1 MVTIEPWQVWGEPLK
16 ASFQKV
22 WDIGHMSQKDERF
35 QGWKDCVHG
44 QHKVFHFLSKME
56 VGCSLLPHQMKH
68 VFLQTIAADKAPWS
82 IVGMFSSKVGCSLSC
97 PTFICV
103 FVWLVLGCNLKQS
116 QGYVGWFPAQSST
129 TLERREVEW
138 SRVPNAISWVWY
150 GKFHG
155 FKDSGVASGC
165 FRSVVD
171 QKSGTC
177 GESVHIESPTYIDWG
192 WGRYPLVIL
201 HSYGKWPIYRWCITR
216 WFTCTHSDAQYCSY
230 VILLDGR
237 VGVGSLSPWI
247 KGVFSGWIEPLA
259 DWLKIGK
266 PGQEWRRAFSERSS
280 PCSTTRKMDI
290 VKSYQSLVN

>member
-1 MVTIEPWQVWGEPLK
+1 MRSQGVLNVSCEFLSLEVVATIAFQHSWGGRRSYIYPELNIAIHHFLPRPDVHVTTSEQNHSPHKIEPGRPWSEWRCWPGNTMFFFHGLDMVTIEPWQVWGEPLK

-44 QHKVFHFLSKME
+44 QRKVFHFLSKME

-68 VFLQTIAADKAPWS
+68 GFLQTIAADKAPWS

-97 PTFICV
+97 PTFMCV

-150 GKFHG
+150 GKF
-155 FKDSGVASGC
+155 
-165 FRSVVD
+165 
-171 QKSGTC
+171 
-177 GESVHIESPTYIDWG
+177 
-192 WGRYPLVIL
+192 
-201 HSYGKWPIYRWCITR
+201 
-216 WFTCTHSDAQYCSY
+216 
-230 VILLDGR
+230 
-237 VGVGSLSPWI
+237 
-247 KGVFSGWIEPLA
+247 
-259 DWLKIGK
+259 
-266 PGQEWRRAFSERSS
+266 
-280 PCSTTRKMDI
+280 M
-290 VKSYQSLVN
+290 